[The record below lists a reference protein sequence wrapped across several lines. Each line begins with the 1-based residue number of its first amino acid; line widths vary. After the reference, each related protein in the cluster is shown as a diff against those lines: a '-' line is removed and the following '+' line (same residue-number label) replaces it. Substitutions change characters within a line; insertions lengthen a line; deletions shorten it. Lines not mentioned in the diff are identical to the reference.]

1 MDKPELKPCP
11 FCGGEPEITEVIDRT
26 PRNLEAVGFGVKCD
40 QCGIIVAK
48 IDCGVTDWFETDEEA
63 AKAWNRRVDSKISV
77 GDKVYQTNGFN
88 TYESTVKRVL
98 YDTEKITFDA
108 DAIGQSVFLTREEAE
123 KRTMHLAL
131 EEAENHEAE
140 NHDEK
145 S

>member
-1 MDKPELKPCP
+1 MDSEIKLKPCP
-11 FCGGEPEITEVIDRT
+11 FCGEKDAI
-26 PRNLEAVGFGVKCD
+26 
-40 QCGIIVAK
+40 GIESYKSSGI
-48 IDCGVTDWFETDEEA
+48 DWFYVTCHECMAQGTTCGTEQDA
-63 AKAWNRRVDSKISV
+63 VDTWNWRADSKISV
-77 GDKVYQTNGFN
+77 GDKVYQTDGFN

-131 EEAENHEAE
+131 EEAENH
-140 NHDEK
+140 DEK

>member
-1 MDKPELKPCP
+1 MDNQIELKPCP
-11 FCGGEPEITEVIDRT
+11 FCGGEATFMRYSAGSIGAGCR
-26 PRNLEAVGFGVKCD
+26 KCAIMFFVLN
-40 QCGIIVAK
+40 GNELK
-48 IDCGVTDWFETDEEA
+48 A
-63 AKAWNRRVDSKISV
+63 AEAWNRRSDNQLSV

-88 TYESTVKRVL
+88 TYESTVKHVL

-131 EEAENHEAE
+131 EEAENH
-140 NHDEK
+140 DEK

>member
-11 FCGGEPEITEVIDRT
+11 FCSGEAILTSRETNYFATRFFVI
-26 PRNLEAVGFGVKCD
+26 CD
-40 QCGIIVAK
+40 NCHASSKWCQNK
-48 IDCGVTDWFETDEEA
+48 EEA
-63 AKAWNRRVDSKISV
+63 TEAWNRRPDSKISV
-77 GDKVYQTNGFN
+77 SDKVYQTDGFN

-131 EEAENHEAE
+131 EEAENH
-140 NHDEK
+140 DEK

>member
-1 MDKPELKPCP
+1 MNDSIKLKSCP
-11 FCGGEPEITEVIDRT
+11 FCGGEAIVLHWGGTDT
-26 PRNLEAVGFGVKCD
+26 FSVGCVNTFVCHGGTHTSRAY
-40 QCGIIVAK
+40 QS
-48 IDCGVTDWFETDEEA
+48 EQEA
-63 AKAWNRRVDSKISV
+63 AEAWNRRADCKISV

-88 TYESTVKRVL
+88 TYESTVKHVL

-131 EEAENHEAE
+131 EEAENH
-140 NHDEK
+140 DEK

>member
-1 MDKPELKPCP
+1 MDNQIELKPCP
-11 FCGGEPEITEVIDRT
+11 FCGGEAIVLHWDGTD
-26 PRNLEAVGFGVKCD
+26 AFSVGCVNTFVCHGGTHTSRAY
-40 QCGIIVAK
+40 QS
-48 IDCGVTDWFETDEEA
+48 EQEA
-63 AKAWNRRVDSKISV
+63 AEAWNRRADNQLSV

-131 EEAENHEAE
+131 EEAENH
-140 NHDEK
+140 DEK

>member
-1 MDKPELKPCP
+1 MDNQIELKPCP
-11 FCGGEPEITEVIDRT
+11 FCGGEAIVLHWDGTDT
-26 PRNLEAVGFGVKCD
+26 FSVGCVNTFVCHGGTHTSRAY
-40 QCGIIVAK
+40 QS
-48 IDCGVTDWFETDEEA
+48 EQEA
-63 AKAWNRRVDSKISV
+63 AEAWNRRADNQLSV

-131 EEAENHEAE
+131 EEAENH
-140 NHDEK
+140 DEK